1 MESLIILKFLFY
13 GAFVLGGLVL
23 VIMAEERRKG
33 K

>member
-1 MESLIILKFLFY
+1 MESLIIVKFLFY
-13 GAFVLGGLVL
+13 GAFALCALVL